1 LIHSKIKISPVKLF
15 CLHENFTHPN
25 FAPFSKQ
32 NHNRMKKFITYF
44 FISFLFGAVP
54 VYADTPAKK
63 EGSKKSK
70 QEFTQEEEPR
80 NASQI
85 NGFIEGWPTDMPT
98 EFFGGMNDILEDSD
112 YIFPLDD
119 DFGF

>member
-1 LIHSKIKISPVKLF
+1 
-15 CLHENFTHPN
+15 
-25 FAPFSKQ
+25 
-32 NHNRMKKFITYF
+32 MKKFITYF
-44 FISFLFGAVP
+44 FISFLFGAMP

-63 EGSKKSK
+63 EGQKPVQ
-70 QEFTQEEEPR
+70 QEITNEKETR

-85 NGFIEGWPTDMPT
+85 NGFIEGWPMDMPT

-112 YIFPLDD
+112 YIFPWDD